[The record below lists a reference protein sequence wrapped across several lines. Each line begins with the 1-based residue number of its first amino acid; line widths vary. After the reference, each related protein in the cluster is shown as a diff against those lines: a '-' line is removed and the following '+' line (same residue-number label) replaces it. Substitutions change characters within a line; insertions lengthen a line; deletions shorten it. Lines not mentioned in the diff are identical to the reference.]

1 MDFWIYVLIGIAVL
15 FVVWSYLKK
24 KSTDENGGRIASKY
38 ATFDDVKAH
47 LEGFVPKS
55 DPKLKNGYTEKS
67 IEIQLAKY
75 MKEKF
80 VEVNRQYVLEGPNG
94 RSIDIDVAN
103 GVAGI
108 ELKDAKKVMKTA
120 EMDRV
125 KSQILA
131 YQEKRYQNCL
141 ILLVAGESEDMNES
155 SLLELKEY
163 CRKNK
168 VKYYYFELDKGL
180 IAYKA

>member
-1 MDFWIYVLIGIAVL
+1 MDFLIYVLVIVAVAM
-15 FVVWSYLKK
+15 VAWSFLKK
-24 KSTDENGGRIASKY
+24 KNIEANGGKIASKY

-47 LEGFVPKS
+47 LESFIPKT

-67 IEIQLAKY
+67 IEIQLEKHL
-75 MKEKF
+75 KEKF

-108 ELKDAKKVMKTA
+108 ELKDAKKVVKTA

-131 YQEKRYQNCL
+131 YQEKRYQDCL
-141 ILLVAGESEDMNES
+141 ILLVAGESEDRNES
-155 SLLELKEY
+155 CLIELKDY
-163 CRKNK
+163 CKKNK

-180 IAYKA
+180 VV

>member
-1 MDFWIYVLIGIAVL
+1 MEFWIYVLVAIAVIM
-15 FVVWSYLKK
+15 VVWSFLKK
-24 KSTDENGGRIASKY
+24 KSTDENGGKIASKY

-47 LEGFVPKS
+47 LEGFVPKT

-67 IEIQLAKY
+67 IENQLAKY
-75 MKEKF
+75 MKQKF
-80 VEVNRQYVLEGPNG
+80 VEVTPQYGIEGRNA
-94 RSIDIDVAN
+94 RAIDIDVAN

-108 ELKDAKKVMKTA
+108 ELKDAKKVVKTA

-131 YQEKRYQNCL
+131 YQEKRYQDCL
-141 ILLVAGESEDMNES
+141 ILLVAGGAEDKNDS
-155 SLLELKEY
+155 CLIELKEY

-168 VKYYYFELDKGL
+168 VKYYYFELDKG
-180 IAYKA
+180 ITA

>member
-1 MDFWIYVLIGIAVL
+1 MEFLLYIVIGITGIAVIWY
-15 FVVWSYLKK
+15 FLKN
-24 KSTDENGGRIASKY
+24 KSTEENNGKIASKY
-38 ATFDDVKAH
+38 ATFDDVKTC
-47 LEGFVPKS
+47 LEGFVPKT

-67 IEIQLAKY
+67 VENQLVKHL
-75 MKEKF
+75 KKRF
-80 VEVNRQYVLEGPNG
+80 VEVTPQYGIEGPNA

-108 ELKDAKKVMKTA
+108 ELKDAKKVTKTA

-131 YQEKRYQNCL
+131 YQEKRYQDCL
-141 ILLVAGESEDMNES
+141 ILLVAGELEDMDD
-155 SLLELKEY
+155 SLLIELREY

-168 VKYYYFELDKGL
+168 VKYYCFELNKGL
-180 IAYKA
+180 LK

>member
-1 MDFWIYVLIGIAVL
+1 MEFFIYLAIGIAAIAI
-15 FVVWSYLKK
+15 VWMLLKK
-24 KSTDENGGRIASKY
+24 SSTKENGGKISSKY
-38 ATFDDVKAH
+38 ATFDDVTEHMK
-47 LEGFVPKS
+47 GFVPKK

-67 IEIQLAKY
+67 VENQLVKY
-75 MKEKF
+75 LKQKF
-80 VEVNRQYVLEGPNG
+80 VEVTPQYGIEGRNA

-108 ELKDAKKVMKTA
+108 ELKDAKKVAKTA

-131 YQEKRYQNCL
+131 YQEKRYQDCL
-141 ILLVAGESEDMNES
+141 ILLVTGEAEDVNDS
-155 SLLELKEY
+155 CLIELKEY

-168 VKYYYFELDKGL
+168 VKYLYYELEKGL
-180 IAYKA
+180 VQ